1 VSARLALAV
10 GILAATMALPATP
23 ATGAV
28 QPRRIDVFH
37 APGALGRAI
46 DRARPGDVLR
56 VHRGRYREVL
66 AIDVPITVK
75 AVGRG
80 RVIVDGRCQTGVVI
94 DVRSNGVTLKG
105 LTVQGAD
112 IAFSPL
118 PSEVSFVGVGQ
129 GAAKKLVLRDT
140 CDAEYGINVFGTGRM
155 LVRNSVARGFSDAGL
170 YVGGIEDGPVTVAR
184 NETFDSN
191 RGIIV
196 EDSLPGSV
204 TVTGNDVHDNRAPG
218 ESPLPGGIAII
229 RTDGVAV
236 VSNVVRSSLVYGISA
251 DADSSGNLIHSNDI
265 AGSGSLDAFDDSGAN
280 CWNGT
285 IAATRDPDP
294 LPTC

>member
-1 VSARLALAV
+1 MSARLALV
-10 GILAATMALPATP
+10 GGILAATLALPAAP
-23 ATGAV
+23 AMAAV

-37 APGALGRAI
+37 SPGSLGRAI

-66 AIDVPITVK
+66 VIDVPITVK

-80 RVIVDGRCQTGVVI
+80 RVIVDGRCRTGVVI
-94 DVRSNGVTLKG
+94 DVQSDGVTLKG

-112 IAFSPL
+112 IAFNSL
-118 PSEVSFVGVGQ
+118 PSEVSFSGVGE
-129 GAAKKLVLRDT
+129 GAAKRLVLRDT

-155 LVRNSVARGFSDAGL
+155 LVRNSVARGFSDGGL
-170 YVGGIEDGPVTVAR
+170 YVGGIEDGPVTLAR
-184 NETFDSN
+184 NETFASN

-196 EDSLPGSV
+196 EDSLPGCV
-204 TVTGNDVHDNRAPG
+204 TVIRNDVHDNGAPG
-218 ESPLPGGIAII
+218 ESPTPGGIAII

-236 VSNVVRSSLVYGISA
+236 VSNLVRSSLVYGISA
-251 DADSSGNLIHSNDI
+251 DADSTGNLIHSNDI
-265 AGSGSLDAFDDSGAN
+265 AGSRSLDAFDDSGSN

-285 IAATRDPDP
+285 VAATRDPDP